1 MTPEITETG
10 FPPIS
15 VEGKTAVIIGGTSGI
30 GEAIALAFAEN
41 GANVVASS
49 RTMQKVSDTAAKIR
63 NRGRRTVEITC
74 DVTDRNSLCMLRN
87 KVIEAFDTVDILV
100 TSAGAISRDSLIEI
114 SEEEW
119 NNVIDIQLTG
129 VYRSIQLF
137 AREMTA
143 GSIINISSIIPQVA
157 AENLPAYSAAK
168 GGVDALT
175 RAAAKELAPDIRVNA
190 ISPGFVITPHNKET
204 YRKGTEKRKKIQ
216 QRGLLDRVAKREEI
230 AGAAIY
236 LASDSASYVTGE
248 VLTVDGG
255 VANSIF

>member
-1 MTPEITETG
+1 
-10 FPPIS
+10 
-15 VEGKTAVIIGGTSGI
+15 
-30 GEAIALAFAEN
+30 
-41 GANVVASS
+41 
-49 RTMQKVSDTAAKIR
+49 MQKVSDTAEKIR
-63 NRGRRTVEITC
+63 NRGRRKVEITC
-74 DVTDRNSLCMLRN
+74 DVTDRSSLCMLRN